1 LIRATLSSSID
12 IVQRLIDDD
21 TVFFIGE
28 SPTCALPLAV
38 AAMRGSFDGVWAA
51 GYELESRFRY
61 NNLDDVFHDWKHRV
75 LRNTA
80 IFRQSYWKGMHPL
93 LIRGAGMMC

>member
-38 AAMRGSFDGVWAA
+38 AAMRGSLDGVWAA
-51 GYELESRFRY
+51 GYESYFEYEDLKKVFDDWYDRF
-61 NNLDDVFHDWKHRV
+61 W
-75 LRNTA
+75 RNA
-80 IFRQSYWKGMHPL
+80 EIFRQSYRKGMHPL
-93 LIRGAGMMC
+93 LIRGAGTMC